1 MTDVSKDFD
10 CVSHDLLIA
19 KLNAY
24 GFDRNALNVVH
35 NYLFG
40 RSQKTKVGSS
50 FSDLLDLLYGVSQA
64 FILGPVLF
72 NINVCDLFLSK
83 YSSEFIS
90 FADDTTP
97 YEYNKN
103 YHEVINKL
111 EDTIEKRFNWFQ
123 CNNFKAN
130 TSKCHFFLSPY
141 KPVTKTIKESAME
154 SSNREKLLC
163 VTINSKL

>member
-1 MTDVSKDFD
+1 MTKKRSLW
-10 CVSHDLLIA
+10 SNDLLIA

-24 GFDRNALNVVH
+24 GFDQNVLNVVH

-50 FSDLLDLLYGVSQA
+50 FSDLLDLLYGVPQG

-83 YSSEFIS
+83 YSSEFVS

-111 EDTIEKRFNWFQ
+111 TIEIQ
-123 CNNFKAN
+123 
-130 TSKCHFFLSPY
+130 
-141 KPVTKTIKESAME
+141 
-154 SSNREKLLC
+154 
-163 VTINSKL
+163 